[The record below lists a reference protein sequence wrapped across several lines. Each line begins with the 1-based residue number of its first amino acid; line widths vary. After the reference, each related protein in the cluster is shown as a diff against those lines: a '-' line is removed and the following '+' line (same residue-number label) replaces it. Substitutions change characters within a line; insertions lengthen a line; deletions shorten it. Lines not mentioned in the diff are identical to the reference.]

1 MNMKM
6 VVAVALY
13 TLLQSSVFARFLKS
27 PYIQSLTDSSV
38 VICWEQLAPTPGRID
53 YGLTPQLEFT
63 KYDTSAVG
71 LHLVHLSQLLS
82 DTVYYYRIVT
92 PTDTSPVCRFRTLS
106 ISRHAL
112 RLLVYGDSRTDSTAH
127 QTVINR
133 MLTLNPLPAIL
144 LSTGDLTENGS
155 DSCYQIFF
163 NITAGLICQTCL
175 FPVLGNHD
183 IRNIDNYFRFFVLPG
198 NERYYSFRYGIC
210 IFIML
215 DNYSEI
221 QPGSAQYEWL
231 MQTLQSVQNDPAIRH
246 KFIVFHEPPFTTNQ
260 AHPGNEQVQR
270 YLCPLFEQFQVTA
283 IFCGHIHAYEHSLVN
298 GVHYFTT
305 GGGGAPLHTQWYEPA
320 PWTIYREAV
329 YQFMVVDV
337 NGDTVITCGVRTD
350 GTGFDTTLIPRRQGI
365 NFPDIETHLQPELQV
380 SSPGTGV
387 IRMNLLSVT
396 PAVIS
401 IYDLLGR
408 KRAEFK
414 YLSPTSGLNTIT
426 WHAPGP
432 GCYFLIL
439 KTPAQ
444 TRYRRLTV
452 F

>member
-1 MNMKM
+1 VKTLS
-6 VVAVALY
+6 AIAL
-13 TLLQSSVFARFLKS
+13 LVLIQSQAPASFLKS
-27 PYIQSLTDSSV
+27 PYLQNLTDSSV
-38 VICWEQLAPTPGRID
+38 VICWEQVEASAGRVD
-53 YGLTPQLEFT
+53 YGLTPKLEFT
-63 KYDTSAVG
+63 SWDSGSVC
-71 LHLVHLSQLLS
+71 LHMVYLSQLCP
-82 DTVYYYRIVT
+82 DTVYYYRVIT
-92 PTDTSPVCRFRTLS
+92 QTDTSPVCRFRTLS
-106 ISRHAL
+106 PSRQTM

-127 QTVINR
+127 QAVINR

-155 DSCYQIFF
+155 DSCYQLFF
-163 NITAGLICQTCL
+163 NITADLLCRTCL

-231 MQTLQSVQNDPAIRH
+231 MQTLQSAQHDPSIRH

-260 AHPGNEQVQR
+260 AHPGNEQIQR

-283 IFCGHIHAYEHSLVN
+283 TFSGHIHAYEHSLVN
-298 GVHYFTT
+298 GIHYFTA

-320 PWTIYREAV
+320 PWTVYREAV

-337 NGDTVITCGVRTD
+337 NGDTVITCGVRAD

-365 NFPDIETHLQPELQV
+365 NSADIANYLQPELQV
-380 SSPGTGV
+380 SSPGARG
-387 IRMNLLSVT
+387 IRINFVSVT
-396 PAVIS
+396 PATIA

-408 KRAEFK
+408 KKAEFN
-414 YLSPTSGLNTIT
+414 YRSAPSGLHTIT
-426 WHAPGP
+426 WHAPAP

-439 KTPAQ
+439 KTSNQ